1 MTIHLGE
8 KIDVPSK
15 LTLRVTAPSRRAI
28 LISAKSKRIP
38 SELHT
43 RIHSH
48 KRTSTWST
56 VLLLLASR

>member
-8 KIDVPSK
+8 EIDIPSK
-15 LTLRVTAPSRRAI
+15 LTAPSRRAI

-48 KRTSTWST
+48 
-56 VLLLLASR
+56 

>member
-8 KIDVPSK
+8 EIDVPSK

-48 KRTSTWST
+48 
-56 VLLLLASR
+56 

>member
-8 KIDVPSK
+8 EIDVPSK
-15 LTLRVTAPSRRAI
+15 LTIRVTAPSRRAI
-28 LISAKSKRIP
+28 LISAKSKHIP

-48 KRTSTWST
+48 
-56 VLLLLASR
+56 